1 LALAKIYLEEMEG
14 FLVLDDPFTD
24 MDPARRIA
32 AGRCLG
38 EFAKRCQVLF
48 FTCHPEHRRELEEHA
63 GAEVPTINENR
74 S

>member
-1 LALAKIYLEEMEG
+1 LYLDGMEG

-24 MDPARRIA
+24 MDPARRRA
-32 AGRCLG
+32 AEQCLG
-38 EFAKRCQVLF
+38 EFAKQRQVLF

-63 GAEVPTINENR
+63 GAKVPTINENR